1 MSKVKNGN
9 NVRVHYKG
17 TLEDGTVFDN
27 SHDREE
33 TLNFEVGSG
42 NLIPGFEKAVV
53 GMSEG
58 ETKTFKVSCA
68 DAYKEPTPD
77 AVIKVPKSA
86 FDESVT
92 LVEGQTVSGTD
103 PSGRPIQATIRS
115 FDDEEVTLDHNN
127 PLAGKDLNFEV
138 ELVEIL

>member
-27 SHDREE
+27 SYDREQ
-33 TLNFEVGSG
+33 TLDFEVGSG
-42 NLIPGFEKAVV
+42 NIIPGFDKAVV
-53 GMSEG
+53 GMAEG
-58 ETKTFKVSCA
+58 ETKTFKVPCSE
-68 DAYKEPTPD
+68 AYKEHNPE
-77 AVIKVPKSA
+77 AIFKVPKSA

-92 LVEGQTVSGTD
+92 LVEGQAVQGTSTD
-103 PSGRPIQATIRS
+103 GRPIQATIHS
-115 FDDEEVTLDHNN
+115 FDEENVTLDHNH